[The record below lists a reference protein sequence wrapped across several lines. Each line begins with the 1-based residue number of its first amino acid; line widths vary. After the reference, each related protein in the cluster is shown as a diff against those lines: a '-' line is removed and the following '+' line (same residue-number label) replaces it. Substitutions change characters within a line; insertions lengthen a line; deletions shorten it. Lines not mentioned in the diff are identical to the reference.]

1 MEVKSLE
8 NMAREETNKTKRTP
22 IRTPIGNRSTK
33 QTYLFEEVEV
43 NTVSLFFS
51 DKEIA
56 LLETGGDS
64 RNIHGDRL
72 F

>member
-1 MEVKSLE
+1 MT
-8 NMAREETNKTKRTP
+8 REETNKTKRTP
-22 IRTPIGNRSTK
+22 IRTPIRNRSTK
-33 QTYLFEEVEV
+33 QTYLFEEIEV

-51 DKEIA
+51 DKEIT

-64 RNIHGDRL
+64 SNIHGDRL